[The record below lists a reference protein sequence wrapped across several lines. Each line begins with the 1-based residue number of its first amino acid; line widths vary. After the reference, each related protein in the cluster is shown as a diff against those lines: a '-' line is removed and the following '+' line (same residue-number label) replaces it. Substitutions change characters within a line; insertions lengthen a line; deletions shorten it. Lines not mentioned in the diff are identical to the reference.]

1 MNEGE
6 AVVTTVGPPPRGTR
20 PANRRE
26 LLRQAATDLFS
37 RHGYANVAMSD
48 VAAAVNVGPSAVYR
62 HYPGKAELL
71 FDAIDV
77 ALEQTLASLPP
88 SGTAPL
94 PEIARILA
102 NQTLDNRPTGVLWQR
117 EVRNLSP
124 DAAAAIRRKRAQ
136 ISGWL
141 TGEIALRRPELTLE
155 QAELLGVCASDAM
168 TSVSFHRLELPRE
181 QLLDLL
187 VDLTMRVILMD
198 PSADTT
204 KEPKSRRPKPTTRP
218 DEILDRALTLFAE
231 RGYTEV
237 SIDDI
242 GASVGIAGPSVYNHF
257 PSKLAILVEA
267 MVRGYNA
274 LLGSMQSG
282 RVEGSNPADVLRRV
296 SDSYVDQTFD
306 HPDLIGVLITE
317 SVHLLGPGGS
327 AEIREAQRSY
337 IQDWVSLAVAHH
349 GDDPTVARIKV
360 QAAQMM
366 INDVARTAR
375 LLRIP
380 GLRATV
386 REAAWLLQQ

>member
-1 MNEGE
+1 
-6 AVVTTVGPPPRGTR
+6 VPTTAPPPRGTR

-77 ALEQTLASLPP
+77 ALEQTLAALP
-88 SGTAPL
+88 APGSAEL
-94 PEIARILA
+94 PEVLRILA
-102 NQTLDNRPTGVLWQR
+102 AQTLDNRPTGVLWQR
-117 EVRNLSP
+117 EIRNLSP
-124 DAAAAIRRKRAQ
+124 EAAAAVRRTRAQ

-141 TGEIALRRPELTLE
+141 TAEIAGRRPELTVE
-155 QAELLGVCASDAM
+155 QAELIGVCASDAL
-168 TSVSFHRLELPRE
+168 TSISFHRLELPRE
-181 QLLDLL
+181 EFLELL
-187 VDLTMRVILMD
+187 VDLSMRVVLMD
-198 PSADTT
+198 PPTDTT
-204 KEPKSRRPKPTTRP
+204 KEPKPRRSKPATRP
-218 DEILDRALTLFAE
+218 DEILDRALALFAE

-242 GASVGIAGPSVYNHF
+242 GAAVGIAGPSVYNHF

-267 MVRGYNA
+267 MMRGYDV
-274 LLGSMQSG
+274 LLDAMQSG
-282 RVEGSNPADVLRRV
+282 KIEGRNPAEVLRRV
-296 SDSYVDQTFD
+296 SDAYVAQTLD

-317 SVHLLGPGGS
+317 AVHLVGPGGS
-327 AEIREAQRSY
+327 EAIRDAQRSY
-337 IQDWVSLAVAHH
+337 IQAWVDLAVANN

-366 INDVARTAR
+366 VNDVARTAR
-375 LLRIP
+375 LRRIP

>member
-1 MNEGE
+1 V
-6 AVVTTVGPPPRGTR
+6 ATTLGPPPRGTR

-26 LLRQAATDLFS
+26 LLRQAAADLFS
-37 RHGYANVAMSD
+37 RRGYANVAMSD

-77 ALEQTLASLPP
+77 ALDETLAALPEP
-88 SGTAPL
+88 GTATL

-102 NQTLDNRPTGVLWQR
+102 AETLDKRPTGVLWQR

-124 DAAAAIRRKRAQ
+124 DAAATIRRKRAQ

-141 TGEIALRRPELTLE
+141 TAELAARRPELTLE
-155 QAELLGVCASDAM
+155 QAELLGVCASNTL
-168 TSVSFHRLELPRE
+168 TSISFHHLDLPRE
-181 QLLDLL
+181 EFLDLL
-187 VDLTMRVILMD
+187 VELALRVVLMD
-198 PSADTT
+198 VPADTAKET
-204 KEPKSRRPKPTTRP
+204 KPRRAKAANRP
-218 DEILDRALTLFAE
+218 DEILECALALFAE
-231 RGYTEV
+231 RGYPEV

-242 GASVGIAGPSVYNHF
+242 GAAVGIAGPSVYNHY

-267 MVRGYNA
+267 MMRGYNV
-274 LLGSMQSG
+274 LLDAMESG
-282 RVEGSNPADVLRRV
+282 RIEGRNPADVLRRV
-296 SDSYVDQTFD
+296 SDTYVDQTLD

-317 SVHLLGPGGS
+317 AVHLIGPGGS
-327 AEIREAQRSY
+327 EALRNAQRSY
-337 IQDWVSLAVAHH
+337 IQDWVDLAVANNPQ
-349 GDDPTVARIKV
+349 DSATVARIKV

-366 INDVARTAR
+366 VNDVARTAR
-375 LLRIP
+375 LRRIP